1 MELWMV
7 SVAKKNRKR
16 RRERRRERESD
27 EADGQKQGVDSRD
40 RAKLDCIWLVDVR
53 AT

>member
-1 MELWMV
+1 VDGERGEKKTEKDDARGAE
-7 SVAKKNRKR
+7 SV
-16 RRERRRERESD
+16 ESD